1 MRKYSRYF
9 KDVVKITKLAQGG
22 ESIVYNLEHNS
33 PDPDELVIKCPLLDP
48 KYLENYHHIAFNGIF
63 YES

>member
-33 PDPDELVIKCPLLDP
+33 PDPDELVIKCPLLD
-48 KYLENYHHIAFNGIF
+48 AT
-63 YES
+63 